1 MKQLGDISKIIHK
14 EGYIFLIV
22 FAIVT
27 FILSSFSSTL
37 GFVGL
42 VLTIWCGYF
51 FRNPERFTPVLD
63 DIVVSAADGVV
74 QSIVEAVP
82 PAELGLGTGE
92 MLRIS
97 VFLNVFNVHVNRI
110 PVDGKVVAL
119 HYNPGKFL
127 NASLDKASIYNERQS
142 ILINS
147 TSGVKVACVQIA
159 GLIARRIVCD
169 LEEGEEVKVGAR
181 FGIIRFGSR
190 VDVYLPRKTIP
201 LVCEGQTCVGGE
213 TILANLKQGTK
224 VSAPK
229 FEVR

>member
-1 MKQLGDISKIIHK
+1 MRHIGDISKIIHR
-14 EGYIFLIV
+14 EGYIFIIA

-37 GFVGL
+37 GFIGIVMTG
-42 VLTIWCGYF
+42 WCAYF
-51 FRNPERFTPVLD
+51 FRNPERYTPIMD

-74 QSIVEAVP
+74 QAITEAVP
-82 PAELGLGTGE
+82 PTELGLGSGE

-110 PVDGKVVAL
+110 PVDGKVVGL
-119 HYNPGKFL
+119 HYNPGKFI

-142 ILINS
+142 ILIHTIS
-147 TSGVKVACVQIA
+147 

-169 LEEGEEVKVGAR
+169 LEEGEEVKVGSR

-201 LVCEGQTCVGGE
+201 LVCVGQTCIGGE
-213 TILANLKQGTK
+213 TILASLKSSTK
-224 VSAPK
+224 VAGPQ